1 MAPRRYRMDRR
12 SSAVEETRRRIVEA
26 TLALHTERGIM
37 ATSWDDIA
45 ERAGVA
51 VATVYRHFPSL
62 GELVPACGGLVW
74 ARVQPPRLDQAD
86 EWFAGRA
93 SVSERVARLV
103 AELCAFHERSIQY
116 LEPVWGERR
125 QIPALATAFDSLDA
139 TREALVREAL
149 EPAGSDEREVQIVT
163 ALTGL
168 PVWQALAGRGIPKE
182 EIARILTG
190 IVLGHLETA
199 HPSMNTTR
207 S

>member
-1 MAPRRYRMDRR
+1 MDRR

-74 ARVQPPRLDQAD
+74 ERVQPPRLDQAE

-93 SVSERVARLV
+93 SVSARVERLV
-103 AELCAFHERSIQY
+103 AELCAFHARSARYID
-116 LEPVWGERR
+116 PVWAERK
-125 QIPALATAFDSLDA
+125 QIPALATALDSLDA

-149 EPAGSDEREVQIVT
+149 EPAEPDELEVQAVT
-163 ALTGL
+163 ALTDL

-182 EIARILTG
+182 EIPRMLTD
-190 IVLGHLETA
+190 IVLGHLEKA
-199 HPSMNTTR
+199 RPGMKTTR
-207 S
+207 